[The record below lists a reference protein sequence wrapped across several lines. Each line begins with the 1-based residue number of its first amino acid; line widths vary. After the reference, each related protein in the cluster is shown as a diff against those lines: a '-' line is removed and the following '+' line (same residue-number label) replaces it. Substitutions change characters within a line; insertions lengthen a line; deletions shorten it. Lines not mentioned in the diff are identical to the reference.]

1 MSDAFRRRVSL
12 WAPVV
17 LYMAL
22 IFALSS
28 TSRPPDVL
36 PPSLGDKGGHSLL
49 YAGLAALLVR
59 ALAGGWLRPLGAG
72 VAFAAV
78 ALSTSYGATDEIHEM
93 FVPLRTP
100 ELADLAADA
109 VGSAAAVAFLY
120 GVHALRAR
128 IRR

>member
-1 MSDAFRRRVSL
+1 MSDVFRRRVSL

-28 TSRPPDVL
+28 TSSPPDVL
-36 PPSLGDKGGHSLL
+36 PPSLGDKGGHALL
-49 YAGLAALLVR
+49 YSGLAALLVR

-72 VAFAAV
+72 IAFTAV
-78 ALSTSYGATDEIHEM
+78 ALSTSYGVTDEIHQM
-93 FVPLRTP
+93 FVPLRTA

-109 VGSAAAVAFLY
+109 VGSAAAVGFLY
-120 GVHALRAR
+120 VVHALLAR
-128 IRR
+128 VRR

>member
-1 MSDAFRRRVSL
+1 MAEGVRRRVSL

-28 TSRPPDVL
+28 TSHPPDV
-36 PPSLGDKGGHSLL
+36 PPSLGDKGGHALL
-49 YAGLAALLVR
+49 YSGLAALLVR
-59 ALAGGWLRPLGAG
+59 ALAGGWTRPLGAG
-72 VAFAAV
+72 LAFAAV
-78 ALSTSYGATDEIHEM
+78 ALSTSYGATDEIHQM

-120 GVHALRAR
+120 GVHALGAR
-128 IRR
+128 VGR

>member
-1 MSDAFRRRVSL
+1 MGEAVRRRVSL

-28 TSRPPDVL
+28 MSRPPDV
-36 PPSLGDKGGHSLL
+36 PASLGDKGGHALL
-49 YAGLAALLVR
+49 YSGLAALMVR

-72 VAFAAV
+72 IALAAAV
-78 ALSTSYGATDEIHEM
+78 LSTGYGATDEIHQM

-100 ELADLAADA
+100 DLADLAADA

-120 GVHALRAR
+120 AVHALRPR
-128 IRR
+128 VRR